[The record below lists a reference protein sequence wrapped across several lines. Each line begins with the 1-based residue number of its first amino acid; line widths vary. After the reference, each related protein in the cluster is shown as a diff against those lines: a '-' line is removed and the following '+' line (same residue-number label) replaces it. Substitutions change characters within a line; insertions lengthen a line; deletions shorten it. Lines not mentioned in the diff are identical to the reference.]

1 MNKKFQKLSIALSAI
16 AIFSIL
22 MGSSCKDKAVVSN
35 PPVPTTA
42 YEGIYKR
49 IINYSA
55 GAAEQIVDS
64 QFVEWKFVES
74 KFYCRAI
81 NKEKATPFVCDSYG
95 DYEFTQS
102 GKILLSNISAISPPC
117 SNGEF
122 PGGEFSLTANHY
134 PGEIDSLIMEDLT
147 PNDIFISIKMVRVW
161 SVPI

>member
-1 MNKKFQKLSIALSAI
+1 
-16 AIFSIL
+16 

-117 SNGEF
+117 SNEEF